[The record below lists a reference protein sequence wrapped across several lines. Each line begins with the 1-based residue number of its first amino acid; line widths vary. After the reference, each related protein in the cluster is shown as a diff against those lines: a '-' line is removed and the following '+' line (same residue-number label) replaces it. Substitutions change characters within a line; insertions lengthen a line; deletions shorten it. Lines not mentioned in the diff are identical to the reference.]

1 MTTSDISSG
10 AGARSGVPVSSTDS
24 IGGLTADGE
33 LSALQG
39 LAGVQARFSHPEKPD
54 GALQAVCD
62 LAKELT
68 RGTYSALAIT
78 DEKDR
83 TEGFFTSGL
92 TPEALKGLKVP
103 PMGHGP
109 LGSLRSDGK
118 PVRIDNLDLHAEAF
132 GFPPRH
138 PVMKRMLGVPI
149 WANGVVRGSMY
160 VTDRADE
167 APFDDEDERAM
178 VTLAKHVSFVVEKY
192 WY

>member
-1 MTTSDISSG
+1 MPTSDISSSTGTRTDEAVAGG
-10 AGARSGVPVSSTDS
+10 A
-24 IGGLTADGE
+24 TAASRQDGE
-33 LSALQG
+33 LRALAA
-39 LAGVQARFSHPEKPD
+39 LVAVQARFPRPEKPD

-68 RGTYSALAIT
+68 RGRYSALAIT

-83 TEGFFTSGL
+83 TEGFYTSGL

-103 PMGHGP
+103 PTGHGP

-118 PVRIDNLDLHAEAF
+118 PVRIEDLDQHAAAF
-132 GFPPRH
+132 GFPPKH

-160 VTDRADE
+160 VTDRADD

-178 VTLAKHVSFVVEKY
+178 VTLARHASYVVENY